1 MDIQCYINAKYC
13 CSLYRDRGYDIE
25 GRGLGRVEMFVLALF
40 LKKNTLEISKLN
52 HTSFFLFIIQTAF
65 IFVHPQ
71 SKIVISCLC
80 SDLELKLM
88 KMLQLFVPT
97 EGAI

>member
-1 MDIQCYINAKYC
+1 
-13 CSLYRDRGYDIE
+13 
-25 GRGLGRVEMFVLALF
+25 MFVLALF

-52 HTSFFLFIIQTAF
+52 HTLFFLFQTAF

-71 SKIVISCLC
+71 SKIVISC